1 VDLLLLVEKRRSGA
15 GKTKTG
21 LWIVDYCGGCSRF
34 LVATRSRPA
43 FAHPPG
49 PRICG
54 RSPIA
59 ASWIAGLL
67 DPPPTSEVP
76 RLTQPPPRS
85 IHSPASARRAF
96 NAFKRVASPKTTDGE
111 KTHSAAPHPTAPVQ
125 STPDWRNWKRLF
137 STPRTKQVQGWKSRT
152 HERRPVPTLT
162 GASQQPGGVFL
173 PILLQPGHTLFK
185 VLQTNRSS
193 C

>member
-1 VDLLLLVEKRRSGA
+1 LLLVEGRQRQRLDCA
-15 GKTKTG
+15 

-111 KTHSAAPHPTAPVQ
+111 KTHSAAPHTTAPVQ
-125 STPDWRNWKRLF
+125 STPDWRNWKKVVFNPPDQASPGLEVTDARAPTGPHLDWRIAAARRRVPAHPAAAWSHTIQSF
-137 STPRTKQVQGWKSRT
+137 ANQPKQL
-152 HERRPVPTLT
+152 LT
-162 GASQQPGGVFL
+162 S
-173 PILLQPGHTLFK
+173 
-185 VLQTNRSS
+185 
-193 C
+193 